1 MTAPNIK
8 IEIDWKKVD
17 EFLISGSPITEIA
30 GYFGACRKTL
40 YNRFEKEFGYSLSTH
55 SKQKRQKGETILR
68 AHQYAKALGLTEKG
82 DNTLLIW
89 LGKTRLKQTEIKQEN
104 IKPQPIVFEV
114 NYKND
119 NNNSIEVSPQELSA
133 PDTQSTQ

>member
-1 MTAPNIK
+1 MSAPNIK

-17 EFLISGSPITEIA
+17 EFLIAGSPITEIA
-30 GYFGACRKTL
+30 GYFGTCRENL
-40 YNRFEKEFGYSLSTH
+40 YIRFEKEFGYTLSTH
-55 SKQKRQKGETILR
+55 AKQKRQKGESILR

-104 IKPQPIVFEV
+104 IKPQPIVFEW
-114 NYKND
+114 NYSNDPKNP
-119 NNNSIEVSPQELSA
+119 IEVSPKELPT